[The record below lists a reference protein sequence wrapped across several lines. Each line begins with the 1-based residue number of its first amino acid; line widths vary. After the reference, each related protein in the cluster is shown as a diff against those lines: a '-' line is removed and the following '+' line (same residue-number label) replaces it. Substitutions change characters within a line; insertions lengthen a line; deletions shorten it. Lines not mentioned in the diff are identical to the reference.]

1 MSKQNDTHYPL
12 GDIPQGILEK
22 LDLFLII
29 KKSDDQRDLCC
40 ACLVVSTE
48 QHAMSTPPPIKVAIL
63 TTSATTFGKNKK
75 GPTGVWLEEL
85 ATPYYAL
92 KSARCAIDVYSIDG
106 GPIPIDEASRGEGFY
121 TEDCERF
128 DGDDE
133 AQSLLKKS
141 KPLKELDVDAYDGIF
156 LPGGHGCCSDFHGND
171 HLAKT
176 IEAFLST
183 KKAVALDCHAP
194 IALLSCKKADGTT
207 PLVRGMRVTGFS
219 DEEEKQVGM
228 HEDVPT
234 LIEKEMV
241 AQGGEYSKAET
252 AWGAHAVLDGTLVTG
267 QNPASSKLCV
277 EKFLELLAI
286 KMTQVNE

>member
-1 MSKQNDTHYPL
+1 MSAAAAT
-12 GDIPQGILEK
+12 
-22 LDLFLII
+22 
-29 KKSDDQRDLCC
+29 
-40 ACLVVSTE
+40 
-48 QHAMSTPPPIKVAIL
+48 IKVAIL
-63 TTSATTFGKNKK
+63 TTSATTFGKTNENKK

-106 GPIPIDEASRGEGFY
+106 GDVPIDEASRGEGFY
-121 TEDCERF
+121 TKDCEKF

-133 AQSLLKKS
+133 AQSLIKKS
-141 KPLKELDVDAYDGIF
+141 KPLNDLDVHAYDGIF
-156 LPGGHGCCSDFHGND
+156 LPGGHGCCEDFHGND
-171 HLAKT
+171 HLTKT
-176 IEAFLST
+176 IEAFLSA

>member
-1 MSKQNDTHYPL
+1 
-12 GDIPQGILEK
+12 
-22 LDLFLII
+22 
-29 KKSDDQRDLCC
+29 
-40 ACLVVSTE
+40 
-48 QHAMSTPPPIKVAIL
+48 MSTPPPIKVAIL

-128 DGDDE
+128 DGDEE
-133 AQSLLKKS
+133 AQSLIKKS

-156 LPGGHGCCSDFHGND
+156 LPGGHGCCEDFHGND
-171 HLAKT
+171 HLTKT

-183 KKAVALDCHAP
+183 KKV
-194 IALLSCKKADGTT
+194 
-207 PLVRGMRVTGFS
+207 VRGMRVTGFS